1 MKQTFTFHPC
11 PLPCNAGKIPASAP
25 DVSIEAFENGQYQEA
40 LCALLDS
47 IDKNLRNRQ
56 VPEAPNEFTI
66 HHGPVTIYIRWDG
79 EMLHIHAPFLELP
92 DRNRLPLMRQA
103 AILNFNDLDLARL
116 CLEDNRLHFVYHCP
130 LAFSHPRKVYQ
141 ILEEICLV
149 GSRYDYEF
157 QKQFHAQRIISPH
170 FIPYSAEDSAYIY
183 DVIQESTRECLDQL
197 RYFETSRKFQE
208 MRHILAITLMKIIY
222 VAHPQG
228 ELRHK
233 IKKAI
238 RNLDRDLP
246 LSLIVA
252 DGRQTVKELL
262 NAPMREI
269 ADSLYHIETFI
280 PEKQYAYTSDIR
292 ERYRE
297 CHRQATARFEAGEY
311 RQLCLEVMHR
321 FYASYYKYYLPEET
335 DSLLKTALQES
346 SGQSWETTASILLEA
361 LELLLENP
369 KKTTQTDPIIAA

>member
-170 FIPYSAEDSAYIY
+170 FIPYSVSFRLPLPYPGACPDRHPQSGGAGP
-183 DVIQESTRECLDQL
+183 QSGGHRQL
-197 RYFETSRKFQE
+197 R
-208 MRHILAITLMKIIY
+208 
-222 VAHPQG
+222 PQP
-228 ELRHK
+228 
-233 IKKAI
+233 A
-238 RNLDRDLP
+238 
-246 LSLIVA
+246 
-252 DGRQTVKELL
+252 
-262 NAPMREI
+262 
-269 ADSLYHIETFI
+269 
-280 PEKQYAYTSDIR
+280 
-292 ERYRE
+292 
-297 CHRQATARFEAGEY
+297 ARFVARAG
-311 RQLCLEVMHR
+311 
-321 FYASYYKYYLPEET
+321 
-335 DSLLKTALQES
+335 
-346 SGQSWETTASILLEA
+346 
-361 LELLLENP
+361 
-369 KKTTQTDPIIAA
+369 